1 MLDSCTDFKDYIDL
15 CIENGHTAIA
25 STEHGKPLSWVEK
38 KMLCDKARIKFIH
51 GVEIYLTERLD
62 EKVRDNY
69 HTVLLAKNYQGVLEL
84 NKLVSM
90 SCNKEHFYYTNRISF
105 DEFLGISNNIIKTSA
120 CLASPLNKLPYDHPR
135 YFQLANAYDYLEV
148 QAHNH
153 PDQIAF
159 NKRLVALSGQIGI
172 PLICGTDTHS
182 SSKYKAE
189 CRKILLKA
197 KHKSYG
203 DEDAFDLSYKTY
215 DELVEIFKTQGA
227 LSESE
232 VIDALENTNILA
244 DSVENFELDVSIKY
258 PILYGSREADNRE
271 FVSRIERMF
280 KEKLDSGIIPA
291 EQEDAFRS
299 AIDEELRIFQKL
311 GMDGFM
317 LSMSELTG
325 WCRENNIA
333 MGPARGSVGGSR
345 VAYVTDITDVNPE
358 TWHTVFS
365 RFCNEDRV
373 EIGDIDIDVV
383 DEDRP
388 KIFDYIVSRF
398 GARHTARVAA
408 FGTLADKAAIDII
421 GKALRIYA
429 EENGSLEKNPWL
441 IPNLKIIKRE
451 YENNPDAARK
461 KYKELFYYFDGLV
474 NTRISQSVHP
484 AGMVISP
491 ITLDDNYGYFDK
503 DNDSCLMLDM
513 GQVHDVGLA
522 KYDFLVLK
530 TVRVLRDAF
539 NLIGKS
545 YPRMHEI
552 DWSDDAVWQ
561 SIAKDPSLVFQF
573 ESDYANMGYRK
584 FKPSSILEM
593 SLVNAAIRPSGA
605 SYKDRLFARKQ
616 HKNPSALIDNLF
628 KDNYGYL
635 VYQEDVIKF
644 LQEICGLSGSEADT
658 VRKAIGHKQADKLQA
673 ALPKILNGYCDKSQK
688 SRKEAEEEATGFLKV
703 IEDASDYM
711 FNYNHSIAYCML
723 GYLFGYL
730 RYYYPYETLTAYLN
744 NAANDDD
751 IENGSEYAQ
760 KNGIKITMPKWGIS
774 RGDYYFNAEKRT
786 IAKGL
791 ASVKYMSAV
800 ATEELFELSQGK
812 QYAYFMDLLRDI
824 SHETCVDARQLNTL
838 IHIDFFSDF
847 GNQRELSRL
856 VDLFNLFKAG
866 AARQIKKSQVDGT
879 ELEEAVRKH
888 AVGTTKSGGVAKS
901 YTLLDVMAILRD
913 LEVLVKKSQME
924 DLSDVIKVQNFYD
937 AMGYVG
943 YVSGKED
950 DRRKLIIME
959 VYPLRRKS
967 DSRQFGHSIVTKSI
981 GSGKDSRFTVFNR
994 VFEDNPVKAG
1004 DIIFCKS
1011 YTRDGQYYQLTSYD
1025 KLY

>member
-1 MLDSCTDFKDYIDL
+1 LLDSCTDFKDYIDL

-38 KMLCDKARIKFIH
+38 KMLCDKAGIKFIH

-120 CLASPLNKLPYDHPR
+120 CLASPLNKLPDDHPR

-383 DEDRP
+383 NEDRP

-561 SIAKDPSLVFQF
+561 GIAKDPSLVFQF

-751 IENGSEYAQ
+751 IENGSAYAQ

-774 RGDYYFNAEKRT
+774 RGDYYFNAEKHT

-791 ASVKYMSAV
+791 ASVKYMSAI

-812 QYAYFMDLLRDI
+812 QYIYFMDLLRDI

-847 GNQRELSRL
+847 GNQRELLRL

>member
-38 KMLCDKARIKFIH
+38 KMLCDKAGIKFIH

-120 CLASPLNKLPYDHPR
+120 CLASPLDKLPDDHPR
-135 YFQLANAYDYLEV
+135 YLQLANAYDYLEV

-408 FGTLADKAAIDII
+408 FGTLADKAAIDTI

-429 EENGSLEKNPWL
+429 EENGSSEKNPWL

-552 DWSDDAVWQ
+552 DWADDAVWQ
-561 SIAKDPSLVFQF
+561 GIAKDPSLVFQF
-573 ESDYANMGYRK
+573 ESDYANIGYRK

-605 SYKDRLFARKQ
+605 SYKDRLFARKR
-616 HKNPSALIDNLF
+616 HKNPSALIDDLF

-658 VRKAIGHKQADKLQA
+658 VRKAIGRKQADKLQA

-751 IENGSEYAQ
+751 IENGSAYAQ

-774 RGDYYFNAEKRT
+774 RGDYYFNAEKHT

-812 QYAYFMDLLRDI
+812 QYMYFVDLLRDI

-847 GNQRELSRL
+847 GNQRELLRL
-856 VDLFNLFKAG
+856 VDLFSLFKAG